1 LIKFSY
7 KKTKKKKKKKKEQNK
22 FNYCDCCFNSFSVD
36 LERILCFAKQT
47 RDFQTAAAAATADDN
62 D

>member
-7 KKTKKKKKKKKEQNK
+7 KKTKEKKKEQNK

-47 RDFQTAAAAATADDN
+47 RDFQTAAAATATADDN